1 MRPIH
6 KDEKCKRPARVNIL
20 ATFKTRDSSAPPV
33 PLKNAQKKVEQSYIF
48 FFDGPSEEK
57 SNKFTLGRFR
67 GKI

>member
-20 ATFKTRDSSAPPV
+20 ATFKTRDNSSPPV
-33 PLKNAQKKVEQSYIF
+33 PLKNAQKKWNSLTSSFLKGRVKK
-48 FFDGPSEEK
+48 K